1 MPPPSIT
8 IEPRVGGGPVVQ
20 LIPCAGVTV
29 TMTMPGPTRIFE
41 GQGIRGLNVPWAE
54 NGLALVI
61 HEDGT
66 LEYNSP
72 WAEYSLVLPRGLA
85 DELYAAFAGRNGQAL
100 ENVIELPGENAPA
113 PEEEEENPQVNPNP
127 EGGRKR
133 RSRVKKQTRRTQRKR
148 RNTVRR

>member
-8 IEPRVGGGPVVQ
+8 IEPRDIGGPVVQ

-85 DELYAAFAGRNGQAL
+85 DELYAAFQGRNGQAL
-100 ENVIELPGENAPA
+100 VDNIDLEAGGEDNPA
-113 PEEEEENPQVNPNP
+113 GPNEEEENPQ
-127 EGGRKR
+127 GGRKR
-133 RSRVKKQTRRTQRKR
+133 GKKQTRRARKPR
-148 RNTVRR
+148 RTNK